1 MVQRLLKNIL
11 SGLGCLLAVTA
22 WAQHTPRLRNFQPA
36 DYEAQN
42 QNWSLT
48 QSPDG
53 WLYAGNN
60 GMLMEFDGSR
70 WRHFALPEKQ
80 AVRAVAMGRSGEVF
94 CGGFAEFGFW
104 AKDAAGQLN
113 YTSLSAHLGEG
124 QIGKEEIWHI
134 LVLPDYVLFQSFS
147 TLYKYDY
154 HKVVPIKPPNA
165 IMFAQWVNGQVVL
178 PVIERGLYELLPD
191 NTFRELAGSGVLKNK
206 IVQFVVPNGTGG
218 IWAGTSNDGIF
229 ELQGGEC
236 KPWNNP
242 LNEVFRKKQ
251 LNKAVALQEGGWAF
265 GTILDGCYVLYPS
278 GQLRSHLHR
287 ENGLQNNTVLALL
300 EDRDGNLWM
309 GLDRGIDFAAL
320 RSPLTFFTD
329 QTGKIGTV
337 YTAAVYQD
345 HLYIGTNQG
354 VFRAPYPAPLYP
366 SPFTLVEGS
375 QGQVWQLRVFEGQL
389 ICGHNSGTFLVE
401 GNAVRRISNITGGWC
416 TIPLPGHSN
425 TLLQATYTGLVLY
438 VKEPGARWAFAGRVG
453 GFGEP
458 LKKIV
463 FDPAGNIWGAHP
475 NKGLFRL
482 RLSEDLL
489 QVREFKTFTRD
500 DGLATDF
507 QLGLSVFPD
516 RDSAELVVNTFPT
529 ALHLQNNAG
538 RTTFEPINK
547 PLAARKWLPG
557 AEGERFALDG
567 SGLWLLSMD
576 GRLQKIPLALVP
588 SFENVE
594 TLSGGEYLFCLENGF
609 ALLNKSSTAS
619 ENSVKTLPATVV
631 SRIKTAD
638 DHSFLPAEDLSFA
651 YRNNSLTFQ
660 FAQPFYEH
668 PVRFSWL
675 LEGFTETWSSWAYL
689 SEKEFTS
696 LPSGRYSFR
705 VRSELGGAEAIV
717 SFRIE
722 PPWYLSTLAFVVYA
736 LFFLGLVWFMEIINR
751 RRLER
756 QRDRLE
762 TEKEREILV
771 LEVENK
777 SRELSNAAFNLI
789 RKNEALQSLK
799 DNLLDS
805 KNEPRALSRIVREID
820 SHLEGDHDWEL
831 FEASFNRVHDDF
843 FKRLMQTFPDLTPG
857 DLRLA
862 AYLKMNLSSKEIAPL
877 LNISV
882 RGIENKRYRLR
893 KKIGLSEDA
902 NLTEFIMA
910 F

>member
-1 MVQRLLKNIL
+1 MLLKNIL
-11 SGLGCLLAVTA
+11 SGLWCLLAVSA
-22 WAQHTPRLRNFQPA
+22 WAQHTPRLRNFQPG

-42 QNWSLT
+42 QNWSLA
-48 QSPDG
+48 QSPEG

-80 AVRAVAMGRSGEVF
+80 AIRAVGIGRSGEIF

-104 AKDAAGQLN
+104 AKEASGQLS
-113 YTSLSAHLGEG
+113 YTSLSAQLGEG

-134 LVLPDYVLFQSFS
+134 LVLPEYVLFQSFS

-165 IMFAQWVNGQVVL
+165 IMFAQLVNGQVVL
-178 PVIERGLYELLPD
+178 PVIERGLYALLPD
-191 NTFRELAGSGVLKNK
+191 NTFRELAGSTVLKDK
-206 IVQFVVPNGTGG
+206 IVQFLVSNGTGG
-218 IWAGTSNDGIF
+218 IWAGTSSDGIF
-229 ELQGGEC
+229 ELQGGQC

-251 LNKAVALQEGGWAF
+251 LNKAVALRDGGWAF
-265 GTILDGCYVLYPS
+265 GTILDGSYILYSS
-278 GQLRSHLHR
+278 GKLRSHLHR
-287 ENGLQNNTVLALL
+287 ENGLQNNTILALL
-300 EDRDGNLWM
+300 EDRDGNLWL
-309 GLDRGIDFAAL
+309 GLDRGIDFVAL

-337 YTAAVYQD
+337 YTAAVYKD
-345 HLYIGTNQG
+345 YLYIGTNQG
-354 VFRAPYPAPLYP
+354 VFRAPYPSPLYP

-375 QGQVWQLRVFEGQL
+375 QGQVWQLQVFDNQL

-416 TIPLPGHSN
+416 TIRMPGHPN

-438 VKEPGARWAFAGRVG
+438 EKQARGSWAFAGRIG

-458 LKKIV
+458 LKKII
-463 FDPAGNIWGAHP
+463 FDAAGNIWGAHP

-482 RLSEDLL
+482 RLSDNLL

-507 QLGLSVFPD
+507 QLGLSLLPD
-516 RDSAELVVNTFPT
+516 SQSAVVVVNTFPT
-529 ALHLQNNAG
+529 ALLLQNDSG
-538 RTTFEPINK
+538 YTTFEPINK

-557 AEGERFALDG
+557 RDEERFGLDG
-567 SGLWLLSMD
+567 SGLWLLKTD

-594 TLSGGEYLFCLENGF
+594 TLSSGEYLFCLENGF
-609 ALLNKSSTAS
+609 ALLNQDSSAS
-619 ENSVKTLPATVV
+619 ETSPHVLPATVI
-631 SRIKTAD
+631 SRMRTAD
-638 DHSFLPAEDLSFA
+638 NQSFLPVEGLTFT

-668 PVRFSWL
+668 PVRFSWF
-675 LEGFTETWSSWAYL
+675 LEGFSTSWSSWAFM

-696 LPSGRYSFR
+696 LPSGRYSLR
-705 VRSELGGAEAIV
+705 IKSEIGGEEAVI

-722 PPWYLSTLAFVVYA
+722 PPWYGSVWAFIGYTLV
-736 LFFLGLVWFMEIINR
+736 FFGMLWLLEVFNR

-756 QRDRLE
+756 QRERLE

-799 DNLLDS
+799 DNLLDA

-820 SHLEGDHDWEL
+820 SHLEGDHDWEI
-831 FEASFNRVHDDF
+831 FEESFNRVHDDF

-893 KKIGLSEDA
+893 KKIGLPEEA

>member
-1 MVQRLLKNIL
+1 MQRFLKNIL
-11 SGLGCLLAVTA
+11 SWLGCLLAISA

-36 DYEAQN
+36 DYDAQN
-42 QNWSLT
+42 QNWSLA
-48 QSPDG
+48 QSPEG
-53 WLYAGNN
+53 WIYAGNN
-60 GMLMEFDGSR
+60 GTLLEFDGSG

-80 AVRAVAMGRSGEVF
+80 AVRAVAIGRSGEVF
-94 CGGFAEFGFW
+94 CGGFAEFGYW
-104 AKDAAGQLN
+104 AKDATGQLN
-113 YTSLSAHLGEG
+113 YTSLSTQLGEG

-134 LVLPDYVLFQSFS
+134 LVLPEYVLFQSFS

-154 HKVVPIKPPNA
+154 QKVVPIKPPNA

-191 NTFRELAGSGVLKNK
+191 NTFRELAGSAVLKDK
-206 IVQFVVPNGTGG
+206 IVQFMVSNGTGG
-218 IWAGTSNDGIF
+218 IWAGTSSDGIF
-229 ELQGGEC
+229 ELQSGQC

-242 LNEVFRKKQ
+242 LNAVFTKKQ
-251 LNKAVALQEGGWAF
+251 LNKAVTLREGGWAF
-265 GTILDGCYVLYPS
+265 GTILDGTYILYSS
-278 GQLRSHLHR
+278 GLLRSHLQR
-287 ENGLQNNTVLALL
+287 ESGLQNNTVLALL
-300 EDRDGNLWM
+300 EDRDGNLWI

-337 YTAAVYQD
+337 YTAAVYKD

-354 VFRAPYPAPLYP
+354 VFRAPYP
-366 SPFTLVEGS
+366 SPYDPPPFSLVEGS
-375 QGQVWQLRVFEGQL
+375 QGQVWQLQVFEGQL

-401 GNAVRRISNITGGWC
+401 GNAVRRISDITGGWC
-416 TIPLPGHSN
+416 TVRVPGYPDK
-425 TLLQATYTGLVLY
+425 LLQATYTGLVLFEKGNGNSW
-438 VKEPGARWAFAGRVG
+438 VFAGRVG
-453 GFGEP
+453 GFSEP

-463 FDPAGNIWGAHP
+463 FDTAGNIWGTHP

-482 RLSEDLL
+482 RLSDDLL
-489 QVREFKTFTRD
+489 QVREFKTFTRN
-500 DGLATDF
+500 DGLVTDF
-507 QLGLSVFPD
+507 QLSLSVLPD
-516 RDSAELVVNTFPT
+516 SNSAAVVVNTFPS
-529 ALHLQNNAG
+529 ALLLKSNSGH
-538 RTTFEPINK
+538 TTFEPILK
-547 PLAARKWLPG
+547 PLEARKWLPG
-557 AEGERFALDG
+557 RDGERFALDG
-567 SGLWLLSMD
+567 SGLWLLSTH
-576 GRLQKIPLALVP
+576 GRLQKMPLALVP

-594 TLSGGEYLFCLENGF
+594 MLSSGEYLFCLENGF
-609 ALLNKSSTAS
+609 ALLDQRSPTPGSDQQR
-619 ENSVKTLPATVV
+619 LPATVI

-638 DHSFLPAEDLSFA
+638 NQSFLPAAGLSLP
-651 YRNNSLTFQ
+651 YRNNSLSFH

-668 PVRFSWL
+668 PVRFSWF
-675 LEGFTETWSSWAYL
+675 LEGFSESWSPWAYL

-696 LPSGRYSFR
+696 LPSGQYSFK
-705 VRSELGGAEAIV
+705 VKSEIGGEEAVIV
-717 SFRIE
+717 FRIE
-722 PPWYLSTLAFVVYA
+722 PPWYRSALAFAIYA
-736 LFFLGLVWFMEIINR
+736 LIILGLIWLLEAFNR

-805 KNEPRALSRIVREID
+805 KNEPRALSKIVREID
-820 SHLEGDHDWEL
+820 SHLEGDHDWEI
-831 FEASFNRVHDDF
+831 FEESFNRVHDDF

-893 KKIGLSEDA
+893 KKIGLPEEA

>member
-1 MVQRLLKNIL
+1 ML
-11 SGLGCLLAVTA
+11 SGLWCLLAVTA

-42 QNWSLT
+42 QNWSLA
-48 QSPDG
+48 QSQEG

-60 GMLMEFDGSR
+60 GTLLEFDGSR

-80 AVRAVAMGRSGEVF
+80 AVRAVAMGRSGEIF

-104 AKDAAGQLN
+104 AKDATGQLN
-113 YTSLSAHLGEG
+113 YTSLSTQLGEG

-134 LVLPDYVLFQSFS
+134 LVLPEYVLFQSFS

-154 HKVVPIKPPNA
+154 QKVVPIKPPNA

-191 NTFRELAGSGVLKNK
+191 NTFREMAGSAVFKDK
-206 IVQFVVPNGTGG
+206 IVQFLVSNGTGG
-218 IWAGTSNDGIF
+218 IWAGTSSDGIF
-229 ELQGGEC
+229 ELQGGQC
-236 KPWNNP
+236 KPWTNP

-251 LNKAVALQEGGWAF
+251 LNKAVALREGGWAF
-265 GTILDGCYVLYPS
+265 GTILDGTYILHPS
-278 GQLRSHLHR
+278 GKLRSHLHR

-320 RSPLTFFTD
+320 CSPLTFFTD

-337 YTAAVYQD
+337 YTAAVYKA

-354 VFRAPYPAPLYP
+354 VFRAPYPSPLYP
-366 SPFTLVEGS
+366 PPFTLVEGS
-375 QGQVWQLRVFEGQL
+375 QGQVWQLQEFEGQL
-389 ICGHNSGTFLVE
+389 ICGHNSGTFLID
-401 GNAVRRISNITGGWC
+401 GNAVKRLSNITGGWC
-416 TIPLPGHSN
+416 TIRVPGHPDK
-425 TLLQATYTGLVLY
+425 LLQATYTGLVLY
-438 VKEPGARWAFAGRVG
+438 EKVNGSTWIFAGRVG
-453 GFGEP
+453 GFAEP

-463 FDPAGNIWGAHP
+463 FDTAGNIWGAHP

-482 RLSEDLL
+482 RLSDDLL
-489 QVREFKTFTRD
+489 QVREFKTFTRN
-500 DGLATDF
+500 DGLPTDF
-507 QLGLSVFPD
+507 QLDLTVLQ
-516 RDSAELVVNTFPT
+516 DSISTAVLINTFPT
-529 ALHLQNNAG
+529 ALLLHNNSG
-538 RTTFEPINK
+538 HTTFEPMLK
-547 PLAARKWLPG
+547 PMEARKWLPG
-557 AEGERFALDG
+557 RGGEQFAIDG
-567 SGLWLLSMD
+567 SGLWLLSAN

-594 TLSGGEYLFCLENGF
+594 TLSSGEYLFCLENGF
-609 ALLNKSSTAS
+609 ALLNYRFSPS
-619 ENSVKTLPATVV
+619 ETGQKTLPPTVI
-631 SRIKTAD
+631 SRIKTVD
-638 DHSFLPAEDLSFA
+638 NQSFLPVEGLSFV
-651 YRNNSLTFQ
+651 YKNNSLSFQ

-668 PVRFSWL
+668 PVRFSWF
-675 LEGFTETWSSWAYL
+675 LEGFSESWSSWAFL

-705 VRSELGGAEAIV
+705 VKSEVGGAEAVV

-722 PPWYLSTLAFVVYA
+722 PPWYLSAWAFAWYA
-736 LFFLGLVWFMEIINR
+736 LVFLGLIWFMEIFNR

-756 QRDRLE
+756 QRERLE

-805 KNEPRALSRIVREID
+805 KNEPRALSRIVRDID
-820 SHLEGDHDWEL
+820 SHLEGDHDWEI
-831 FEASFNRVHDDF
+831 FEESFNRVHDDF